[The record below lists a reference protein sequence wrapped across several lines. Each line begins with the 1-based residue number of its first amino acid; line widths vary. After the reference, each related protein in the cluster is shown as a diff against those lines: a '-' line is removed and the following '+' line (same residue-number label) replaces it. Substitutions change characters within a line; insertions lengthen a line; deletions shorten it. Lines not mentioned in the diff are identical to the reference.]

1 MSHLY
6 DGLTIIAL
14 LGIAG
19 SIFKFGYEF
28 RRDGARQ
35 RSDLYDKLRERFDG
49 EEFDNIFTALD
60 NYAEALPEQ
69 QAQEEQAIRD
79 LTINDRGGFAAFI
92 EHVALVTKSGLIS
105 YPLANYEFG
114 FYAIRCWECA
124 PFWDDLCDD
133 AKQDDPY
140 WALYR
145 EFVEN
150 LRPAA
155 EALKN
160 NPSGEI
166 AKLRF

>member
-60 NYAEALPEQ
+60 NMLKLLLNKKLKRNKLFVTSQLMTEVDLPHSMSTSRSLQ
-69 QAQEEQAIRD
+69 NPDLSVIRSRI
-79 LTINDRGGFAAFI
+79 TIGPYSGILFANKRGGA
-92 EHVALVTKSGLIS
+92 
-105 YPLANYEFG
+105 Y
-114 FYAIRCWECA
+114 
-124 PFWDDLCDD
+124 
-133 AKQDDPY
+133 
-140 WALYR
+140 
-145 EFVEN
+145 
-150 LRPAA
+150 
-155 EALKN
+155 
-160 NPSGEI
+160 
-166 AKLRF
+166 